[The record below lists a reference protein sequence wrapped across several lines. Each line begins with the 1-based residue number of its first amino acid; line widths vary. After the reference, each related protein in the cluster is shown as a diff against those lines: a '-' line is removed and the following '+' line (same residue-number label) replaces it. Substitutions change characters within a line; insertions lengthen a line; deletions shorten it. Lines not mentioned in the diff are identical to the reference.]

1 MDRKRLE
8 RGHGGVEYIMKGMLF
23 KPELVKAIAEG
34 RKTVTRRL
42 DEKPRYV
49 VGETVYI
56 KEIWNAYNYE
66 GALWHEYKG
75 EDKFK
80 LQWTPVYKR
89 NEPENT
95 PPRWISPLI
104 MPEFLAALRVKI
116 TEVKQELLQ
125 DITYHEALRE
135 GIKKGKVKTEN
146 YRVGGCF
153 VRESIPPLSPRQ
165 SFRTL
170 WDSVATRP
178 GTRWADNPLV
188 FAYSFEV
195 VK

>member
-1 MDRKRLE
+1 
-8 RGHGGVEYIMKGMLF
+8 MKGMLLN
-23 KPELVKAIAEG
+23 PELVKAIAEG

-56 KEIWNAYNYE
+56 KEVWNAHNF
-66 GALWHEYKG
+66 GSRWWHETKAPLSEKMEFG
-75 EDKFK
+75 
-80 LQWTPVYKR
+80 WTPVYKR
-89 NEPENT
+89 NEPENA

-104 MPEFLAALRVKI
+104 MPEFLAAIRVKI
-116 TEVKQELLQ
+116 TEVTQERLQ
-125 DITYHEALRE
+125 LITPDEAIKEGVKFHKYHD
-135 GIKKGKVKTEN
+135 GDVN
-146 YRVGGCF
+146 YFDYYSDCYF
-153 VRESIPPLSPRQ
+153 WKSPTQ

-188 FAYSFEV
+188 FAYGFEV
-195 VK
+195 NNVSN